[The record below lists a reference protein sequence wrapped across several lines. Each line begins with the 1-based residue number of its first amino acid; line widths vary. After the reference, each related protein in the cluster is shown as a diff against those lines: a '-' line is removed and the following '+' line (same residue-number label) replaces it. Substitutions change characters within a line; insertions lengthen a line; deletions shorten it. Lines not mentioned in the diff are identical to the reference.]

1 MELKEKQEFFN
12 CELERLEN
20 NKLQQEDAM
29 CTLQEVLAYVCMTY
43 VYIYVILMSAYVC
56 IDGTY
61 ANSCERSESATTRR
75 GE

>member
-29 CTLQEVLAYVCMTY
+29 CTLQEVLAYVCMIY
-43 VYIYVILMSAYVC
+43 VYIYLIPFVC
-56 IDGTY
+56 IRLY
-61 ANSCERSESATTRR
+61 RWCIH
-75 GE
+75 